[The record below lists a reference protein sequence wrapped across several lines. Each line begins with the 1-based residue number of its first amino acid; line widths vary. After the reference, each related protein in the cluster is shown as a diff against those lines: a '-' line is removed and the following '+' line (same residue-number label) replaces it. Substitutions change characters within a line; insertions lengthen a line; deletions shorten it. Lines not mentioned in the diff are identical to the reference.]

1 MQEFS
6 GNFFA
11 FFYHY
16 KPVVF
21 NRFQS
26 HLTHTLSCVSIQGAK
41 NKNSEI
47 LFYLRA
53 SAMPFIGL
61 FQQVMPFKEPAFQ
74 RFILC
79 YAAFYTRSA
88 LLSVFPY
95 NNPPPFP
102 SKHHCFYTVSL
113 LTS

>member
-6 GNFFA
+6 GKFFA

-26 HLTHTLSCVSIQGAK
+26 HLTHTLSCVSIQEAK

-47 LFYLRA
+47 LFCLQGDDY
-53 SAMPFIGL
+53 
-61 FQQVMPFKEPAFQ
+61 V
-74 RFILC
+74 
-79 YAAFYTRSA
+79 
-88 LLSVFPY
+88 
-95 NNPPPFP
+95 
-102 SKHHCFYTVSL
+102 L
-113 LTS
+113 LTDKLHSTQEQKE